1 MTIITGVSHREKNKI
16 QVSIINKKEQHGGSF
31 LASNPIF
38 DLFSSLNE
46 KLSVTAILRE
56 KKKNKFRS
64 RSEKKM
70 ITSSNLLSRQNASY
84 CLHVFLFAK
93 SNFWSQMRTFWS
105 QRVALF
111 TCNLLIVPN
120 RFVTFCFSFKL
131 GNKKVL
137 GKTKDSVLEE
147 GLIKRFV
154 EVSRNIL

>member
-1 MTIITGVSHREKNKI
+1 MYIAHSSHDLCSAAEKKILDVIKHFLYMTIITGVSHREKNKI

-93 SNFWSQMRTFWS
+93 SNFWSQMRTF
-105 QRVALF
+105 
-111 TCNLLIVPN
+111 
-120 RFVTFCFSFKL
+120 
-131 GNKKVL
+131 
-137 GKTKDSVLEE
+137 
-147 GLIKRFV
+147 
-154 EVSRNIL
+154 